1 MDMFCCT
8 DFICQI
14 CISLLNYSMI
24 KWIAAFFGY
33 YFFRFPGA
41 IFGFFVGSVL
51 EKVVNGSGSNFQT
64 FTHRADPA
72 QFQIN
77 LIAFAA
83 IVIKADGQVKAQE
96 LQFVRNFFITNYGEQ
111 KAASIFETFNEQVK
125 KDTQNIEDLAQVFT
139 SQSRYETRLQ
149 IIHFL
154 MGVSNADGSVS
165 QSELSKIKQIA
176 AALGIRSVDL
186 ESIKAMFVK
195 STGNAYRILDITPSA
210 TDAEVKKAYRSMAK
224 KYHPDKL
231 QSKDPA
237 LIKGAQEKFQQVQQ
251 AYEKIQKERG
261 I

>member
-1 MDMFCCT
+1 
-8 DFICQI
+8 
-14 CISLLNYSMI
+14 
-24 KWIAAFFGY
+24 
-33 YFFRFPGA
+33 
-41 IFGFFVGSVL
+41 
-51 EKVVNGSGSNFQT
+51 
-64 FTHRADPA
+64 
-72 QFQIN
+72 
-77 LIAFAA
+77 
-83 IVIKADGQVKAQE
+83 
-96 LQFVRNFFITNYGEQ
+96 
-111 KAASIFETFNEQVK
+111 
-125 KDTQNIEDLAQVFT
+125 
-139 SQSRYETRLQ
+139 
-149 IIHFL
+149 